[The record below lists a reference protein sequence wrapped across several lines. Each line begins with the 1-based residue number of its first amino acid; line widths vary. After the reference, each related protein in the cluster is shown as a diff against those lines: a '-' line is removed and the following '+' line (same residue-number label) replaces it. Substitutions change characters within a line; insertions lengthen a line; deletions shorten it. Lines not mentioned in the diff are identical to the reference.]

1 MTFLERRL
9 CLKKLTFCL
18 HLYTHRS
25 LSLWNARYPAEIR
38 LERSGFGG
46 RHFET
51 VWQPGRVYMT
61 SFRPTRNCRKGEKL
75 GILHKVNKIY
85 IFYPTLWTLILRS
98 LEHVWLK
105 IIWLK
110 SSHNPVWYKRFFGRH
125 LDKIS
130 QKERRNENA
139 ARLLSTVEN
148 GSKDVRILC
157 FFGDKLSKKT
167 HTLQGETSVT
177 ALKNIRFLEWP
188 PLR

>member
-1 MTFLERRL
+1 MPAILQKFVSKEAALEAAI
-9 CLKKLTFCL
+9 LKLFGSQAVNIWR
-18 HLYTHRS
+18 HS
-25 LSLWNARYPAEIR
+25 VR
-38 LERSGFGG
+38 LEIGGKEKNLASFTRSA
-46 RHFET
+46 
-51 VWQPGRVYMT
+51 
-61 SFRPTRNCRKGEKL
+61 K
-75 GILHKVNKIY
+75 
-85 IFYPTLWTLILRS
+85 WTLMLRT

-110 SSHNPVWYKRFFGRH
+110 SSHNPVWYKRLFGRH

-177 ALKNIRFLEWP
+177 ALKNIRFLEWL